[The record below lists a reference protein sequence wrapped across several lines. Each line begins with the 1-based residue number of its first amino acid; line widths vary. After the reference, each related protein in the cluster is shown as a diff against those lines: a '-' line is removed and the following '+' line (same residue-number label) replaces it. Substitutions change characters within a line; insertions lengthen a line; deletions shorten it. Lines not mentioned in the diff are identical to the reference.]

1 MLFKEALSILGDT
14 KDAHSNNPFEIF
26 QLLIGYTCGFDPKT
40 EFFCP
45 LLKTL
50 VVCSEITLT

>member
-1 MLFKEALSILGDT
+1 MLFKEDSSILDDT
-14 KDAHSNNPFEIF
+14 KDAHGNNPFELC

-40 EFFCP
+40 EFSCP

-50 VVCSEITLT
+50 VVCVVK

>member
-40 EFFCP
+40 E
-45 LLKTL
+45 LQW
-50 VVCSEITLT
+50 CSTKEKQKH